1 MKGTVAQ
8 EDNGTWSWRF
18 GYTAPDG
25 KRRQRRGRGH
35 RTKAEASR
43 SLREALRLVDRGT
56 APLESGK
63 TTTGQYLARWLE
75 HQKHRVR
82 PSTFRRDAGSVRDD
96 LVPVVGHVALIHLG
110 PHHVEAVMDA
120 MRARGA
126 APSSIVRARAV
137 LSRAMRQALLWG
149 LVSTNPVAA
158 TRPPKVPRPAL
169 EVPDAAGLRALQAA
183 AEGTPWEVAVLLA
196 TTLGTRRGET
206 LGVTWEHVDLATG
219 RVRIVR
225 ALQRVDGALVLA
237 DLKTDRARRTVV
249 LPATALTK
257 VKAWK
262 KKQAE
267 TLLGHGIRQTGQTP
281 VCSNPVGE
289 TLDPDAF
296 THAAKRFA
304 RAAGLDNTHVPD
316 EERDGARRRTRLHDS
331 RHGVATQLF
340 VAGIHPGIT
349 SAVLG
354 HASAAFTMD
363 VYQHVVDGMADQ
375 AAEALERALGG

>member
-8 EDNGTWSWRF
+8 EHNGTWTWRF

-25 KRRQRRGRGH
+25 KRRQRRGRGF
-35 RTKAEASR
+35 RTKGDASR
-43 SLREALRLVDRGT
+43 ALREALRLVDRGQT
-56 APLESGK
+56 GLEPGK
-63 TTTGQYLARWLE
+63 TTSGQYLTRWLE
-75 HQKHRVR
+75 HQRHRVR
-82 PSTFRRDAGSVRDD
+82 PSTFRRDSVSVRDD
-96 LVPVVGHVALIHLG
+96 LVPVIGRVPLVQLG
-110 PHHVEAVMDA
+110 PAHVEAVMDA

-149 LVSTNPVAA
+149 IVSTNPVAA
-158 TRPPKVPRPAL
+158 TRPPRVPRPEL

-206 LGVTWEHVDLATG
+206 LGVTWEHVDLGTG
-219 RVRIVR
+219 RVRIVQ
-225 ALQRVDGALVLA
+225 ALQRVDRELRLV
-237 DLKTDRARRTVV
+237 DLKTARARRTVV
-249 LPATALTK
+249 LPATARER
-257 VKAWK
+257 VRVWK
-262 KKQAE
+262 RHQAE
-267 TLLGHGIRQTGQTP
+267 TLLRHGIRQTGQTP

-289 TLDPDAF
+289 PLDPDAF

-304 RAAGLDNTHVPD
+304 RTAGVP
-316 EERDGARRRTRLHDS
+316 GARLHDS
-331 RHGVATQLF
+331 RHGVATQLLA
-340 VAGIHPGIT
+340 AGIHPGIT

-354 HASAAFTMD
+354 HTDPGFTMRT
-363 VYQHVVDGMADQ
+363 YQHVVDGMADQ

>member
-8 EDNGTWSWRF
+8 ETNGTWGWRF
-18 GYTAPDG
+18 GYTAVDG
-25 KRRQRRGRGH
+25 KRRQPRGRGF
-35 RTKAEASR
+35 RTRAEAGR
-43 SLREALRLVDRGT
+43 AMREAMRLVDRGT
-56 APLESGK
+56 APLEPGK
-63 TTTGQYLARWLE
+63 TTTAQYLARWLA
-75 HQKHRVR
+75 HQEHRVR
-82 PSTFRRDAGSVRDD
+82 PSTFRRDRISVRDD
-96 LVPVVGHVALIHLG
+96 LAPIIGHVSLVQLG

-120 MRARGA
+120 MRGRGA

-158 TRPPKVPRPAL
+158 TRPPKVDRAEL
-169 EVPDAAGLRALQAA
+169 EVPDAAGLRGLQAA
-183 AEGTPWEVAVLLA
+183 AVGTPWEVAMLLA

-206 LGVTWEHVDLATG
+206 LGVAWEHVDLDTG
-219 RVRIVR
+219 RVRIVQ
-225 ALQRVDGALVLA
+225 ALQRVDGELRFV
-237 DLKTDRARRTVV
+237 DLKTARARRTVV
-249 LPATALTK
+249 LPASALVR

-267 TLLGHGIRQTGQTP
+267 KLLSHGVGQTP
-281 VCSNPVGE
+281 RTLLCADPVGQP
-289 TLDPDAF
+289 LDPDAF

-304 RAAGLDNTHVPD
+304 RAAGLDNTHVAAED
-316 EERDGARRRTRLHDS
+316 RDGRRRRTRLHDS

-354 HASAAFTMD
+354 HTDPGFTMRT
-363 VYQHVVDGMADQ
+363 YQHVVDGMADQ
-375 AAEALERALGG
+375 AAEALERVLG